1 MAHTR
6 FDLERSRAF
15 YRLAAPRSSGGLDTP
30 TREALRCG
38 KGSERS
44 KRIEEDMPD
53 RVRIGVVGCG
63 LIAQVMHL
71 HYLNELSDR
80 FELAAVCDISPGLA
94 AGCAER
100 FGVHRAHADWE
111 ALLDDRL
118 DAAMILTSGDH
129 APIAL
134 AAAQAGVHVFV
145 EKPMAL
151 SSRSAEEVVRAADNA
166 GVRLMV
172 GMMKR
177 YDPAY
182 ERLAALLPTV
192 DDVRLVRVTTL
203 ESPLEP
209 YVAHYPMI
217 KAGRPPDALLDEL
230 RLAEERE
237 IDLALPGAAEETR
250 WCYRWIL
257 LDNLVHELN
266 VLRGVLGEP
275 TEIRSADLSSRCASV
290 CLRFGEVDCHL
301 SWVDLPGIARYKQE
315 FAFYAPDQRLTLEL
329 PSPFLR
335 SMPSK
340 LTLEG
345 GVAGSS
351 DSFKQEEIVS
361 FEEAFKRELVEFADC
376 ATSGRPPRTPGSDGL
391 ADLRLCEAIARAHQ
405 ARLTER
411 LAAEVGVGGPA

>member
-1 MAHTR
+1 
-6 FDLERSRAF
+6 
-15 YRLAAPRSSGGLDTP
+15 
-30 TREALRCG
+30 
-38 KGSERS
+38 
-44 KRIEEDMPD
+44 MPD

-80 FELAAVCDISPGLA
+80 FELTAVCDISPGLA

-100 FGVHRAHADWE
+100 FGARRAHADWE
-111 ALLDDRL
+111 SMLKDKL
-118 DAAMILTSGDH
+118 DAVMILTSGDH

-151 SSRSAEEVVRAADNA
+151 SSHSAEEVIRAADSS

-182 ERLAALLPTV
+182 ERLAALLPNV
-192 DDVRLVRVTTL
+192 PDVRLVRVTTL

-209 YVAHYPMI
+209 YVGHYPMLR
-217 KAGRPPDALLDEL
+217 AGRPPAALLS
-230 RLAEERE
+230 RLQVAEEKE
-237 IDLALPGAAEETR
+237 IDLVLGDADEETR

-275 TEIRSADLSSRCASV
+275 TEIRSADLGRRCASV

-315 FAFYAPDQRLTLEL
+315 FAFYAPDERLTLEL

-340 LTLEG
+340 LIVEG
-345 GVAGSS
+345 GGTGTS
-351 DSFKQEEIVS
+351 DSWRQEEIVS
-361 FEEAFKRELVEFADC
+361 FDEAFKRELVEFAEC
-376 ATSGRPPRTPGSDGL
+376 VATGRPPRTPGGDGL

-405 ARLTER
+405 ARRPER
-411 LAAEVGVGGPA
+411 LVAEVAVGGPA